1 MWRVPSFRSGAL
13 RWTEPRADVHLAHPR
28 RHETIGGCAYGAALS
43 NMQNTAES
51 SDKERRRARKRATD
65 RKAQQSHRERR
76 EAYVKQLETS
86 LRSLT
91 EQHTA
96 DDRYKALHEE
106 NVSLREQ
113 RSRLQAR
120 LRQIY
125 NLADIAIPNDLC
137 AVSGND
143 SAAGRD
149 SGNSPAGTRDACG
162 VGMETTS
169 PILADATQQ
178 EPGRGCEGGAATTEN
193 IPLVR
198 DMRDDLDGTQDN
210 LFDDL
215 GAADFTLGDGVIFS
229 ELDLPQNCS
238 LVLGAAHPPQ
248 HDNHMPAQGDL
259 PSPSWGSGLS
269 FDRLVPEARAFA
281 CLPVSSRL
289 GIGISCSSDI
299 VSIPR
304 YCPPVGIADKMLTNF
319 LEEARLEHRNARF
332 DTSEPSLSRLLS
344 DPPHTVLA
352 FRLFHFLSGAR
363 PMPLHIFMGI
373 FWLQY
378 LVLRASQH
386 KKLSLSP
393 S

>member
-1 MWRVPSFRSGAL
+1 MAPP
-13 RWTEPRADVHLAHPR
+13 PRTWGNVASVAD
-28 RHETIGGCAYGAALS
+28 
-43 NMQNTAES
+43 TAES

-96 DDRYKALHEE
+96 DDRYKALHDE
-106 NVSLREQ
+106 NAALREQ
-113 RSRLQAR
+113 QSRLQAR

-125 NLADIAIPNDLC
+125 NLANIAIPNDPC
-137 AVSGND
+137 AVSGDN
-143 SAAGRD
+143 SLVGMD
-149 SGNSPAGTRDACG
+149 SGKSPAGTKDACD

-169 PILADATQQ
+169 TILADATQQ
-178 EPGRGCEGGAATTEN
+178 VPGGACEVEVATTEN
-193 IPLVR
+193 IASVG
-198 DMRDDLDGTQDN
+198 DMRDDLAGTQKD
-210 LFDDL
+210 LFDEL
-215 GAADFTLGDGVIFS
+215 GDADFSLGDGDIFG
-229 ELDLPQNCS
+229 ELDLPQNSS
-238 LVLGAAHPPQ
+238 LVLKAVHPPQ
-248 HDNHMPAQGDL
+248 HDNGIPVQGDL
-259 PSPSWGSGLS
+259 TSSSWGSGACVLS
-269 FDRLVPEARAFA
+269 DRLPSEAGAFA
-281 CLPVSSRL
+281 RLPLSH
-289 GIGISCSSDI
+289 GMGAEISCSSDI

-304 YCPPVGIADKMLTNF
+304 YCPPVGIADKLLTNF
-319 LEEARLEHRNARF
+319 LEEARLEHRHARF

-352 FRLFHFLSGAR
+352 FRLYHFLSGAG

-386 KKLSLSP
+386 KKLSLFVD
-393 S
+393 